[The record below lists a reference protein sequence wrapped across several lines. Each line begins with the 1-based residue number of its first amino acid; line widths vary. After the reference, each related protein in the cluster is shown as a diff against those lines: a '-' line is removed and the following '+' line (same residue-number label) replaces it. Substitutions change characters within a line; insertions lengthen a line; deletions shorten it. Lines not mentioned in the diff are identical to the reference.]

1 MIHDSDIYES
11 SKNGKRF
18 SIKEHWYG
26 KNEYYILVYQDEDE
40 EVEVKTERKQLE
52 KMIEEKRLIKK

>member
-11 SKNGKRF
+11 SKNGKKF
-18 SIKEHWYG
+18 SIREHWYG
-26 KNEYYILVYQDEDE
+26 KTEYYILVYQDEDE
-40 EVEVKTERKQLE
+40 EIEVKINKSELE

>member
-11 SKNGKRF
+11 NKNGKRF

-26 KNEYYILVYQDEDE
+26 KSEYYILVYQDEDE
-40 EVEVKTERKQLE
+40 EIEVKIKRNKLE

>member
-11 SKNGKRF
+11 SKNGKKF
-18 SIKEHWYG
+18 SIREHWYG

-40 EVEVKTERKQLE
+40 EVEVKISKIELE

>member
-11 SKNGKRF
+11 SKNGKKF
-18 SIKEHWYG
+18 SIREHWYG
-26 KNEYYILVYQDEDE
+26 KFEYYILVYQDEDE
-40 EVEVKTERKQLE
+40 EVEVKISKGELE

>member
-11 SKNGKRF
+11 SKNGKKF
-18 SIKEHWYG
+18 SIREHWYG
-26 KNEYYILVYQDEDE
+26 KKEHYILVYQDEDE
-40 EVEVKTERKQLE
+40 EVEVKIERKQLE